1 MGIALFIKRIKIAI
15 ETTGGPFGFTAKFDR
30 NLNII
35 RGRNSSGKSSI
46 VHSILYALGMEE
58 LLGAQNAAA
67 LTYVLKDHV
76 EFEDVK
82 YLILRSEVML
92 ELESLGKTIT
102 VTRKIKE
109 DGVNPK
115 LVEIQECAVLSEGQS
130 GQAIYRFLHDGGS
143 AQIREGFYTYLE
155 NFLGLRL
162 PMVPHT
168 NGKQVKLYLQYIFA
182 AMVIEQKRGWTDYIA
197 NLPYFG
203 VKEARIKIVDFLVG
217 TDVFEMDA
225 NRARLDHESQE
236 LNTAWQ
242 DTYRAI
248 NSDALKNSMKVLSL
262 PKNPVL
268 GFLPESV
275 TYQKSTLQGLVG
287 LDQFKSNQIQA
298 LQKLTQDEAKWKD
311 TLPDETLKLIEN
323 ESSTLQGL
331 TVAYETSIGELSL
344 HRAARNANAIHQR
357 QAEEELSKNQAAQKL
372 IKYGASLKLDVA
384 SDVCPACHQNIGHSL
399 TDLHESTP
407 HMDIETNIDYLKSQI
422 KMLERD
428 TAGIEQSVKETTVV
442 GEELAK
448 RINISK
454 SKLRALKSDLTTN
467 AVVSKANLRQQLQI
481 EMSIEEVSQFVQRNE
496 AQLETLVQ
504 LSAQFKLNQEARAA
518 LPKEHYSDVDLAKYE
533 YFAKVFRSY
542 VSSFDYQSASV
553 NGIRFNV
560 ENLLPELDKIELRE
574 IYKKDFAEEK
584 SASAT
589 STSKSSSNIARES
602 SASDFV
608 RLIWSYILTLYVTS
622 ANFTVR
628 GNHPGF
634 ILMDEPGQHSMA
646 TKSQLALLQ
655 QLSAQKGLQSI
666 VAASFD
672 DSEAAY
678 LEATHNVEF
687 NLIRLGDKA
696 IVPNGDT
703 VLLGARVVRGAG
715 ES

>member
-1 MGIALFIKRIKIAI
+1 MGITLFIKRIKIAI
-15 ETTGGPFGFTAKFDR
+15 ETTGGPFGFMAKFDR

-46 VHSILYALGMEE
+46 VHSVLYALGMEE

-67 LTYVLKDHV
+67 LTYVLKDYV
-76 EFEDVK
+76 EFEGDK
-82 YLILRSEVML
+82 YPIIRSKVMM

-102 VTRKIKE
+102 ITRKIKE

-130 GQAIYRFLHDGGS
+130 TPVLYRFLHDGGS

-155 NFLGLRL
+155 NFLGLQL

-203 VKEARIKIVDFLVG
+203 VKEARIKIVDYLVG
-217 TDVFEMDA
+217 TNVFEMDA

-242 DTYRAI
+242 DVYRAI
-248 NSDALKNSMKVLSL
+248 NTDALKNSMKVLNL
-262 PKNPVL
+262 PKSPVL
-268 GFLPESV
+268 AFVADSV

-287 LDQFKSNQIQA
+287 LDQFKSNQILA
-298 LQKLTQDEAKWKD
+298 LQKLAQDEAKWKD
-311 TLPDETLKLIEN
+311 NQPDETLKLIED
-323 ESSTLQGL
+323 ESSMLQQL
-331 TVAYETSIGELSL
+331 TVAYETSIGELTL

-372 IKYGASLKLDVA
+372 IKYGASLELDVA

-407 HMDIETNIDYLKSQI
+407 HMDIETNIAYLKSQI

-428 TAGIEQSVKETTVV
+428 TAGIEQSVKETAVL

-454 SKLRALKSDLTTN
+454 AKLRALKSDLTTN

-481 EMSIEEVSQFVQRNE
+481 EISIEDVSQFVQRNE
-496 AQLETLVQ
+496 DQLEILLQ
-504 LSAQFKLNQEARAA
+504 LSGQFKLNQEARAA
-518 LPKEHYSDVDLAKYE
+518 LPKEHYSEVDLAKYD
-533 YFAKVFRSY
+533 YFSKVFRSN
-542 VSSFDYQSASV
+542 VSSFDYHSASITD
-553 NGIRFNV
+553 IRFNV
-560 ENLLPELDKIELRE
+560 ANLLPELDKIELRE

-584 SASAT
+584 SASVT

-608 RLIWSYILTLYVTS
+608 RLIWSYILSLYETS
-622 ANFTVR
+622 ANFTVK

-634 ILMDEPGQHSMA
+634 MLMDEPGQHSMA

-655 QLSAQKGLQSI
+655 KLSAQKNLQSI

-678 LEATHNVEF
+678 KEATQNVRF
-687 NLIRLGDKA
+687 NLIRLGEKA

-703 VLLGARVVRGAG
+703 LLLGELV
-715 ES
+715 

>member
-1 MGIALFIKRIKIAI
+1 MFIKRIKIAI
-15 ETTGGPFGFTAKFDR
+15 ETTSGSFGFMAKFDR

-46 VHSILYALGMEE
+46 VHSVLYALGMEE

-67 LTYVLKDHV
+67 LTYVLKDYV
-76 EFEDVK
+76 EFEGDK
-82 YLILRSEVML
+82 HPIIRSKVMM

-102 VTRKIKE
+102 ITRKIKE

-130 GQAIYRFLHDGGS
+130 TPVLYRFLHDGGS

-155 NFLGLRL
+155 NFLGLQL

-203 VKEARIKIVDFLVG
+203 VKEARIKIVDYLVG
-217 TDVFEMDA
+217 TNVFEMDA

-236 LNTAWQ
+236 LNTTWQ
-242 DTYRAI
+242 DVYRAI
-248 NSDALKNSMKVLSL
+248 NTDALKNSMKVLNL
-262 PKNPVL
+262 PKSPVL
-268 GFLPESV
+268 AFVADSV

-287 LDQFKSNQIQA
+287 LDQFKSNQILA
-298 LQKLTQDEAKWKD
+298 LQKLAQDEAKWKD
-311 TLPDETLKLIEN
+311 NLPDETLKLIED
-323 ESSTLQGL
+323 ESSMLQQL
-331 TVAYETSIGELSL
+331 TVAYETSIGELTL

-372 IKYGASLKLDVA
+372 IKYGASLELGVA

-428 TAGIEQSVKETTVV
+428 TAGIEQSVKETAVL

-454 SKLRALKSDLTTN
+454 AKLRALKSDLTTN

-481 EMSIEEVSQFVQRNE
+481 EISIEDVSQFVQRNE
-496 AQLETLVQ
+496 DQLETLVQ
-504 LSAQFKLNQEARAA
+504 LSGQFKLNQEARAA
-518 LPKEHYSDVDLAKYE
+518 LPKEHYSEVDLAKYD
-533 YFAKVFRSY
+533 YFSKVFRSN
-542 VSSFDYQSASV
+542 VSSFDYHSASITD
-553 NGIRFNV
+553 IRFNV
-560 ENLLPELDKIELRE
+560 ANLLPELDKIELRE
-574 IYKKDFAEEK
+574 IYKKDFAEQK
-584 SASAT
+584 SASVT
-589 STSKSSSNIARES
+589 STSRSSTNIARES

-608 RLIWSYILTLYVTS
+608 RLIWSYILSLYETS
-622 ANFTVR
+622 ANFTVK

-655 QLSAQKGLQSI
+655 KLSAQKNLQSI

-678 LEATHNVEF
+678 REATQNVRF
-687 NLIRLGDKA
+687 NLIHLGKKA

-703 VLLGARVVRGAG
+703 LLLGELV
-715 ES
+715 

>member
-1 MGIALFIKRIKIAI
+1 MFIKRIKIAI
-15 ETTGGPFGFTAKFDR
+15 ETTGGPFGFMAKFDR

-46 VHSILYALGMEE
+46 VHSVLYALGMEE

-67 LTYVLKDHV
+67 LTYVLKDYV
-76 EFEDVK
+76 EFEGDK
-82 YLILRSEVML
+82 YPIIRSKVMM

-102 VTRKIKE
+102 ITRKIKE

-130 GQAIYRFLHDGGS
+130 TPVLYRFLHDGGS

-155 NFLGLRL
+155 NFLGLQL

-203 VKEARIKIVDFLVG
+203 VKEARIKIVDYLVG
-217 TDVFEMDA
+217 TNVFEMDA

-242 DTYRAI
+242 DVYRAI
-248 NSDALKNSMKVLSL
+248 NTDALKNSMKVLNL
-262 PKNPVL
+262 PKSPVL
-268 GFLPESV
+268 AFVADSV

-287 LDQFKSNQIQA
+287 LDQFKSNQILA
-298 LQKLTQDEAKWKD
+298 LQKLAQDEAKWKD
-311 TLPDETLKLIEN
+311 NQPDETLKLIED
-323 ESSTLQGL
+323 ESSMLQQL
-331 TVAYETSIGELSL
+331 TVAYETSIGELTL

-372 IKYGASLKLDVA
+372 IKYGASLELDVA

-407 HMDIETNIDYLKSQI
+407 HMDIETNIAYLKSQI

-428 TAGIEQSVKETTVV
+428 TAGIEQSVKETAVL

-454 SKLRALKSDLTTN
+454 AKLRALKSDLTTN

-481 EMSIEEVSQFVQRNE
+481 EISIEDVSQFVQRNE
-496 AQLETLVQ
+496 DQLEILLQ
-504 LSAQFKLNQEARAA
+504 LSGQFKLNQEARAA
-518 LPKEHYSDVDLAKYE
+518 LPKEHYSEVDLAKYD
-533 YFAKVFRSY
+533 YFSKVFRSN
-542 VSSFDYQSASV
+542 VSSFDYHSASITD
-553 NGIRFNV
+553 IRFNV
-560 ENLLPELDKIELRE
+560 ANLLPELDKIELRE

-584 SASAT
+584 SASVT

-608 RLIWSYILTLYVTS
+608 RLIWSYILSLYETS
-622 ANFTVR
+622 ANFTVK

-634 ILMDEPGQHSMA
+634 MLMDEPGQHSMA

-655 QLSAQKGLQSI
+655 KLSAQKNLQSI

-678 LEATHNVEF
+678 KEATQNVRF
-687 NLIRLGDKA
+687 NLIRLGEKA

-703 VLLGARVVRGAG
+703 LLLGELV
-715 ES
+715 

>member
-15 ETTGGPFGFTAKFDR
+15 ETTSGPFGFMAKFDR

-46 VHSILYALGMEE
+46 VHSVLYALGMEE

-67 LTYVLKDHV
+67 LTYVLKDYV
-76 EFEDVK
+76 EFEGDK
-82 YLILRSEVML
+82 YPIIRSKVMM

-102 VTRKIKE
+102 ITRKIKE

-130 GQAIYRFLHDGGS
+130 TPVLYRFLHDGGS

-155 NFLGLRL
+155 NFLGLQL

-203 VKEARIKIVDFLVG
+203 VKEARIKIVDYLVG
-217 TDVFEMDA
+217 TNVFEMDA

-242 DTYRAI
+242 DVYRAI
-248 NSDALKNSMKVLSL
+248 NTDALKNSMKVLNL
-262 PKNPVL
+262 PKSPVL
-268 GFLPESV
+268 AFVADSV

-287 LDQFKSNQIQA
+287 LDQFKSDQILA
-298 LQKLTQDEAKWKD
+298 LQKLAQDEAKWKD
-311 TLPDETLKLIEN
+311 NLPDETLKLIED
-323 ESSTLQGL
+323 ESSMLQQL
-331 TVAYETSIGELSL
+331 AVAYETSIGELIL

-372 IKYGASLKLDVA
+372 IKYGASLELDVA

-407 HMDIETNIDYLKSQI
+407 HMDIETNIEYLKSQI

-428 TAGIEQSVKETTVV
+428 TAGIEQSVKETAVL

-454 SKLRALKSDLTTN
+454 AKLRALKSDLTTN

-481 EMSIEEVSQFVQRNE
+481 EISIEDVSQFVQRNE
-496 AQLETLVQ
+496 DQLETLVQ
-504 LSAQFKLNQEARAA
+504 LSGQFKLNQEARAV
-518 LPKEHYSDVDLAKYE
+518 LPKEHYSEVDLAKYD
-533 YFAKVFRSY
+533 YFAKVFRSN
-542 VSSFDYQSASV
+542 VSSFDYHSASITD
-553 NGIRFNV
+553 IRFNV
-560 ENLLPELDKIELRE
+560 ANLLPELDKIELRE
-574 IYKKDFAEEK
+574 IYKKHFAEEK
-584 SASAT
+584 SASVT
-589 STSKSSSNIARES
+589 STSRSSSNIARES

-608 RLIWSYILTLYVTS
+608 RLIWSYILSLYETS
-622 ANFTVR
+622 ANFTVK

-655 QLSAQKGLQSI
+655 KLSAQTNLQSI

-678 LEATHNVEF
+678 KEATQNVRF
-687 NLIRLGDKA
+687 NLIRLGGKA

-703 VLLGARVVRGAG
+703 LLLGELV
-715 ES
+715 

>member
-15 ETTGGPFGFTAKFDR
+15 ETTSGPFGFMAKFDR

-46 VHSILYALGMEE
+46 VHSVLYALGMEE

-67 LTYVLKDHV
+67 LTYVLKDYV
-76 EFEDVK
+76 EFEGDK
-82 YLILRSEVML
+82 YPIIRSKVMM

-102 VTRKIKE
+102 ITRKIKE

-130 GQAIYRFLHDGGS
+130 TPVLYRFLHDGGS

-155 NFLGLRL
+155 NFLGLQL

-203 VKEARIKIVDFLVG
+203 VKEARIKIVDYLVG
-217 TDVFEMDA
+217 TNVFEMDA

-242 DTYRAI
+242 DVYRAI
-248 NSDALKNSMKVLSL
+248 NTDALKNSMKVLNL
-262 PKNPVL
+262 PKSPVL
-268 GFLPESV
+268 AFVADSV

-287 LDQFKSNQIQA
+287 LDQFKSDQILA
-298 LQKLTQDEAKWKD
+298 LQKLAQDEAKWKD
-311 TLPDETLKLIEN
+311 NLPDETLKLIED
-323 ESSTLQGL
+323 ESSMVQQLA
-331 TVAYETSIGELSL
+331 VAYETSIGELTL

-372 IKYGASLKLDVA
+372 IKYGASLELDVA

-407 HMDIETNIDYLKSQI
+407 HMDIETNIEYLKSQI

-428 TAGIEQSVKETTVV
+428 TAGIEQSVKETAVL

-454 SKLRALKSDLTTN
+454 AKLRALKSDLTTN

-481 EMSIEEVSQFVQRNE
+481 EISIEDVSQFVQRNE
-496 AQLETLVQ
+496 DQLETLVQ
-504 LSAQFKLNQEARAA
+504 LSGQFKLNQEARAV
-518 LPKEHYSDVDLAKYE
+518 LPKEHYSEVDLAKYD
-533 YFAKVFRSY
+533 YFAKVFRSN
-542 VSSFDYQSASV
+542 VSSFDYHSASITD
-553 NGIRFNV
+553 IRFNV
-560 ENLLPELDKIELRE
+560 ANLLPELDKIELRE
-574 IYKKDFAEEK
+574 IYKKHFAEEK
-584 SASAT
+584 SASVT
-589 STSKSSSNIARES
+589 STSRSSSNIARES

-608 RLIWSYILTLYVTS
+608 RLIWSYILSLYETS
-622 ANFTVR
+622 ANFTVK

-655 QLSAQKGLQSI
+655 KLSAQTNLQSI

-678 LEATHNVEF
+678 KEATQNVRF
-687 NLIRLGDKA
+687 NLIRLGGKA

-703 VLLGARVVRGAG
+703 LLLGELV
-715 ES
+715 

>member
-1 MGIALFIKRIKIAI
+1 MGITLFIKRIKIAI
-15 ETTGGPFGFTAKFDR
+15 ETTSGPFGFMAKFDR

-46 VHSILYALGMEE
+46 VHSVLYALGMEE

-67 LTYVLKDHV
+67 LTYVLKDYV
-76 EFEDVK
+76 EFEGDK
-82 YLILRSEVML
+82 YPIIRSKVMM

-102 VTRKIKE
+102 ITRKIKE

-130 GQAIYRFLHDGGS
+130 TPVLYRFLHDGGS

-155 NFLGLRL
+155 NFLGLQL

-203 VKEARIKIVDFLVG
+203 VKEARIKIVDYLVG
-217 TDVFEMDA
+217 TNVFEMDA

-242 DTYRAI
+242 DVYRAI
-248 NSDALKNSMKVLSL
+248 NTDALKNSMKVLNL
-262 PKNPVL
+262 PKSPVL
-268 GFLPESV
+268 AFVADSV

-287 LDQFKSNQIQA
+287 LDQFKSNQILA
-298 LQKLTQDEAKWKD
+298 LQKLAQDEAKWKD
-311 TLPDETLKLIEN
+311 NLPDETLKLIED
-323 ESSTLQGL
+323 ESSMLQQL
-331 TVAYETSIGELSL
+331 TVAYETSIGELTL

-372 IKYGASLKLDVA
+372 IKYGASLELDVA

-428 TAGIEQSVKETTVV
+428 TAGIEQSVKETAVL

-454 SKLRALKSDLTTN
+454 AKLRALKSDLTTN

-481 EMSIEEVSQFVQRNE
+481 EISIEDVSQFVQRNE
-496 AQLETLVQ
+496 DQLETLVQ
-504 LSAQFKLNQEARAA
+504 LSGQFKLNQEARAA
-518 LPKEHYSDVDLAKYE
+518 LPKEHYSEVDLAKYD
-533 YFAKVFRSY
+533 YFSKVFRSN
-542 VSSFDYQSASV
+542 VSSFDYHSASITD
-553 NGIRFNV
+553 IRFNV
-560 ENLLPELDKIELRE
+560 ANLLPELDKIELRE

-589 STSKSSSNIARES
+589 STSRSSSNIARES

-608 RLIWSYILTLYVTS
+608 RLIWSYILSLYETS
-622 ANFTVR
+622 ANFTVK

-655 QLSAQKGLQSI
+655 KLSAQKNLQSI

-678 LEATHNVEF
+678 KEATQNVHF
-687 NLIRLGDKA
+687 NLIRLGEKA

-703 VLLGARVVRGAG
+703 LLLGELV
-715 ES
+715 

>member
-1 MGIALFIKRIKIAI
+1 MFIKRIKIAI
-15 ETTGGPFGFTAKFDR
+15 ETTSGPFGFMAKFDR

-46 VHSILYALGMEE
+46 VHSVLYALGMEE

-67 LTYVLKDHV
+67 LTYVLKDYV
-76 EFEDVK
+76 EFEGDK
-82 YLILRSEVML
+82 YPIIRSKVMM

-102 VTRKIKE
+102 ITRKIKE

-130 GQAIYRFLHDGGS
+130 TPVLYRFLHDGGS

-155 NFLGLRL
+155 NFLGLQL

-203 VKEARIKIVDFLVG
+203 VKEARIKIVDYLVG
-217 TDVFEMDA
+217 TNVFEMDA

-242 DTYRAI
+242 DVYRAI
-248 NSDALKNSMKVLSL
+248 NTDALKNSMKVLNL
-262 PKNPVL
+262 PKSPVL
-268 GFLPESV
+268 AFVADSV

-287 LDQFKSNQIQA
+287 LDQFKSDQILA
-298 LQKLTQDEAKWKD
+298 LQKLAQDEAKWKD
-311 TLPDETLKLIEN
+311 NLPDETLKLIED
-323 ESSTLQGL
+323 ESSMVQQLA
-331 TVAYETSIGELSL
+331 VAYETSIGELTL

-372 IKYGASLKLDVA
+372 IKYGASLELDVA

-407 HMDIETNIDYLKSQI
+407 HMDIETNIEYLKSQI

-428 TAGIEQSVKETTVV
+428 TAGIEQSVKETAVL

-454 SKLRALKSDLTTN
+454 AKLRALKSDLTTN

-481 EMSIEEVSQFVQRNE
+481 EISIEDVSQFVQRNE
-496 AQLETLVQ
+496 DQLETLVQ
-504 LSAQFKLNQEARAA
+504 LSGQFKLNQEARAV
-518 LPKEHYSDVDLAKYE
+518 LPKEHYSEVDLAKYD
-533 YFAKVFRSY
+533 YFAKVFRSN
-542 VSSFDYQSASV
+542 VSSFDYHSASITD
-553 NGIRFNV
+553 IRFNV
-560 ENLLPELDKIELRE
+560 ANLLPELDKIELRE
-574 IYKKDFAEEK
+574 IYKKHFAEEK
-584 SASAT
+584 SASVT
-589 STSKSSSNIARES
+589 STSRSSSNIARES

-608 RLIWSYILTLYVTS
+608 RLIWSYILSLYETS
-622 ANFTVR
+622 ANFTVK

-655 QLSAQKGLQSI
+655 KLSAQTNLQSI

-678 LEATHNVEF
+678 KEATQNVRF
-687 NLIRLGDKA
+687 NLIRLGGKA

-703 VLLGARVVRGAG
+703 LLLGELV
-715 ES
+715 

>member
-1 MGIALFIKRIKIAI
+1 MGVALFIKRLKIAI
-15 ETTGGPFGFTAKFDR
+15 ETTDGPFGFLAKFDR

-58 LLGAQNAAA
+58 LLGAQNADA
-67 LTYVLKDHV
+67 LTYVLKDHI
-76 EFEDVK
+76 EYEGGE
-82 YLILRSEVML
+82 YLIKRSMVSM
-92 ELESLGKTIT
+92 ELESQGKTIT

-115 LVEIQECAVLSEGQS
+115 LVEIQECAALSEDET
-130 GQAIYRFLHDGGS
+130 APVIYRFLHDGGS

-155 NFLGLRL
+155 NFLGLKL

-217 TDVFEMDA
+217 TNVFEMDA
-225 NRARLDHESQE
+225 KRAQLDHESQA
-236 LNTAWQ
+236 LHTAWQ
-242 DTYRAI
+242 DAYRTIA
-248 NSDALKNSMKVLSL
+248 NDALKNSIKVQNL
-262 PKNPVL
+262 PKHPTL
-268 GFLPESV
+268 DFLSENV
-275 TYQKSTLQGLVG
+275 TYHKTTLQGLVS
-287 LDQFKSNQIQA
+287 LDQFKNDQIEK
-298 LQKLTQDEAKWKD
+298 LQKLAQDEEKWKD
-311 TLPDETLKLIEN
+311 STSDETLKLIED
-323 ESSTLQGL
+323 ESSKLQEL
-331 TVAYETSIGELSL
+331 TVAYETSTGEMVL
-344 HRAARNANAIHQR
+344 HRAARNSNAIHR
-357 QAEEELSKNQAAQKL
+357 KQAEEELSKNQAAQKL
-372 IKYGASLKLDVA
+372 IKYGATLKIDVA

-422 KMLERD
+422 KMLDRD
-428 TAGIEQSVKETTVV
+428 TAGIEQSVRETAVLV
-442 GEELAK
+442 EELSRQIAL
-448 RINISK
+448 SK
-454 SKLRALKSDLTTN
+454 IRLRTLKADLTTN
-467 AVVSKANLRQQLQI
+467 SAVSKANLRQQLHI
-481 EMSIEEVSQFVQRNE
+481 EMSIEEASNFVQRNE
-496 AQLETLVQ
+496 DQLDILTRLCAD
-504 LSAQFKLNQEARAA
+504 LKKNQEDRAA
-518 LPKEHYSDVDLAKYE
+518 LPKDHYSNDDLAKYN
-533 YFAKVFRSY
+533 YFGQVFRSY
-542 VSSFDYQSASV
+542 VSSFDYQSAS
-553 NGIRFNV
+553 ISSIKFNV

-574 IYKKDFAEEK
+574 IYNKDFAEDK
-584 SASAT
+584 RTSVT

-608 RLIWSYILTLYVTS
+608 RLIWSYILTLHVTS
-622 ANFTVR
+622 ANYTMK

-655 QLSAQKGLQSI
+655 QLSAQKNLQSI

-703 VLLGARVVRGAG
+703 VLLGVKSSRVTL